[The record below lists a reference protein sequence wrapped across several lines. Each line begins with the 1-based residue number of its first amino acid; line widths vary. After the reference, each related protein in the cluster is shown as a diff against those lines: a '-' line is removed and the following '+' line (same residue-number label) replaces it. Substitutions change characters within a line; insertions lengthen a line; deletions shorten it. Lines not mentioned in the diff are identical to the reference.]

1 DPGVQYT
8 IIAADRSLILSALQ
22 PQADKGSPVQRLI
35 QKLLGKAVDKVVN
48 LTFFGEPN
56 DIAVLLTSIK
66 SVNAERSPKPII
78 LEPDAAC
85 DHFTYFTNPHGLK
98 NLAQALYTS
107 QKNIDTNSG

>member
-1 DPGVQYT
+1 M
-8 IIAADRSLILSALQ
+8 
-22 PQADKGSPVQRLI
+22 
-35 QKLLGKAVDKVVN
+35 
-48 LTFFGEPN
+48 
-56 DIAVLLTSIK
+56 TSIK